1 MSALIGH
8 IAAFLSNLFFGLS
21 IPVTK
26 ELLSSWLDPIGY
38 TLLRALSAAVIFW
51 TEKVAGRDLAII
63 AAGAFLGFIASQF
76 LFALSM
82 EETSPVNYAMVVAL
96 SPVIVLL
103 MSAALH
109 REKITPQKGLG
120 VTLGVAGALV
130 VVLGAGFGTGG
141 RNNLLGL
148 LYAFLSVAGYAVYL
162 MISGAVAQKYRAAT
176 IMKWLFLF
184 TSLMLLP
191 FGFKAIPEEPLL
203 NGGFFTEGALL
214 FAYIVIFSTA
224 IGYFLL
230 PVALRKLQAT
240 TVSVYYNLQP
250 IVASVAAIAAGQDT
264 FSWDKPL
271 AAALV
276 ISGAWI
282 VTRARRSSVRVQK

>member
-51 TEKVAGRDLAII
+51 TASFFLPREKVAGRDLAII

-109 REKITPQKGLG
+109 REKITAQKGLS
-120 VTLGVAGALV
+120 V

-203 NGGFFTEGALL
+203 NGGFFTQGALL

-250 IVASVAAIAAGQDT
+250 IVASVSAISAGQDS

-282 VTRARRSSVRVQK
+282 VTRARRP

>member
-51 TEKVAGRDLAII
+51 TASFFLPREKV

-109 REKITPQKGLG
+109 REKITAQKGLG

-203 NGGFFTEGALL
+203 NGGFFTQGALL

-250 IVASVAAIAAGQDT
+250 IVASVSAISAGQDS

-282 VTRARRSSVRVQK
+282 VTRARRP

>member
-1 MSALIGH
+1 
-8 IAAFLSNLFFGLS
+8 
-21 IPVTK
+21 
-26 ELLSSWLDPIGY
+26 
-38 TLLRALSAAVIFW
+38 
-51 TEKVAGRDLAII
+51 
-63 AAGAFLGFIASQF
+63 
-76 LFALSM
+76 M

-109 REKITPQKGLG
+109 REKITAQKGLG

-203 NGGFFTEGALL
+203 NVLYAGRASLCLHRHFLYRDRLFPSACGAQK
-214 FAYIVIFSTA
+214 ASGDDGKRV
-224 IGYFLL
+224 
-230 PVALRKLQAT
+230 
-240 TVSVYYNLQP
+240 LQP
-250 IVASVAAIAAGQDT
+250 AAHCGVGLRHLGGAG
-264 FSWDKPL
+264 
-271 AAALV
+271 LV
-276 ISGAWI
+276 QLG
-282 VTRARRSSVRVQK
+282 